1 MIIEGE
7 VLEIKSED
15 IVRIASY
22 MSIIHHT
29 KGRLRV
35 RVSPKIKDEAGGV
48 ELKDIESLPAK
59 INGIEKLKIN
69 KLMGSITIGY
79 DSEIFPY
86 ELWEDMI
93 AGNNIEDITQK
104 VNKLYKE
111 VV

>member
-1 MIIEGE
+1 M
-7 VLEIKSED
+7 EIKSED

-35 RVSPKIKDEAGGV
+35 RVNPKIKEETNSV
-48 ELKDIESLPAK
+48 SLKDIEDLPKK

-69 KLMGSITIGY
+69 KLMGSITILY
-79 DSEIFPY
+79 KDEIFPY
-86 ELWEDMI
+86 ELWEDLM
-93 AGNNIEDITQK
+93 AGNDLEEITEK
-104 VNKLYKE
+104 INKLYKE